1 MWKIIYFTLVLA
13 VLIPQ
18 YSALDYLKC
27 NSGMEMK
34 DCGSRSNETLC
45 LGDGFCVWLYNCS
58 ITPNGLTPQCVPGD
72 SNGPCWLKSNP
83 LNEYPCDG
91 LLFWCW
97 VLNSDHSS
105 IRFCGLYD
113 PSIPTYIK
121 VLVGVGCAIG
131 LAILIL
137 IIVCVC
143 KCVRKNKRQQS
154 FDVVS

>member
-58 ITPNGLTPQCVPGD
+58 ITPNGLIHST
-72 SNGPCWLKSNP
+72 ST
-83 LNEYPCDG
+83 PCDG

-121 VLVGVGCAIG
+121 VLVGVWMCDRVGYINSNH
-131 LAILIL
+131 
-137 IIVCVC
+137 
-143 KCVRKNKRQQS
+143 RMRM
-154 FDVVS
+154 